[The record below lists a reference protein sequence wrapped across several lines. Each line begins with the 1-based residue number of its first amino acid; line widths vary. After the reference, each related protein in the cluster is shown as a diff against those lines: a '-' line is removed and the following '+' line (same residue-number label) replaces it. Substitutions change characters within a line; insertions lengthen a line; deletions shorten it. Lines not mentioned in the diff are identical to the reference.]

1 MLVTRFRPSPL
12 PMPNLTLRELIYGQ
26 GAHVSP
32 VACLEDVSA
41 NLANQTVPNYP
52 HSIWQIVEHMNYWM
66 EYELRR
72 IACVPPAYPEHAI
85 ESWPQPAPL
94 NAEKWSGTTQRF
106 YALLDRLARLAT
118 SDSETLSQHVPSDDA
133 KDKDKDKAAR
143 PVTIEDVV
151 TQISAHNSYHI
162 GQIALLRRQL
172 NAWPPKAGGD
182 TW

>member
-1 MLVTRFRPSPL
+1 
-12 PMPNLTLRELIYGQ
+12 MPNLTLRELIYGK

-32 VACLEDVSA
+32 IACIEDLPLD
-41 NLANQTVPNYP
+41 LANRTVAAYP

-72 IACVPPAYPEHAI
+72 IACAPPAYPAHAI
-85 ESWPQPAPL
+85 ESWPSARAASAAQWQSAK
-94 NAEKWSGTTQRF
+94 ERFTTH
-106 YALLDRLARLAT
+106 LDHLARLAT
-118 SDSETLSQHVPSDDA
+118 SDSETLSQSVAP
-133 KDKDKDKAAR
+133 DKDKAAR
-143 PVTIEDVV
+143 LVTVEDIV